1 MKIPPVINRCLLRR
15 LTTLGLLSVLLSAT
29 SCGIYRNRILF
40 ATDQPAGLQQAVADT
55 QRNYR
60 IQEDDFLEIEVY
72 TNRGELLID
81 PNFEIRKE
89 IGVMGQQNQ
98 QQRQVPRYLVQQD
111 GAATLPVVGSV
122 PLAGLT
128 LNQADSLL
136 AQRYATLYEEPFV
149 ITRYTNKRV
158 IVLGATAGQVVPLVN
173 ENTNLIEVLALAGGV
188 TTQARTDNIR
198 LIRGDLSNPEV
209 QIIDLST
216 IQGMQAASLR
226 VQSGDIIY
234 VQPVQR
240 VVSEAIRDI
249 SPVLGLITSLITLI
263 VLIDRLN
270 P

>member
-1 MKIPPVINRCLLRR
+1 MLPKL
-15 LTTLGLLSVLLSAT
+15 VLLGILLGTS

-40 ATDQPAGLQQAVADT
+40 ATDQPAGLQQVAADV
-55 QRNYR
+55 QRNYL
-60 IQEDDFLEIEVY
+60 IQENDYLEIEVY

-89 IGVMGQQNQ
+89 IGVVGQQGQ
-98 QQRQVPRYLVQQD
+98 QQQQVPRYLVRQ
-111 GAATLPVVGSV
+111 GGLVLLPVIGDVR
-122 PLAGLT
+122 LAGLT

-136 AQRYATLYEEPFV
+136 AQRYATLYEAPFV

-158 IVLGATAGQVVPLVN
+158 IVLGATAGQVVPLLN
-173 ENTNLIEVLALAGGV
+173 ENTTLIEVLALAGGV

-198 LIRGDLSNPEV
+198 LIRGDLNNPEV
-209 QIIDLST
+209 QVIDLST
-216 IQGMQAASLR
+216 IAGMRAASLR

-249 SPVLGLITSLITLI
+249 SPVLGLITSIFTLI
-263 VLIDRLN
+263 ILIDRLN
-270 P
+270 PPNP